1 VWGKRELEAAGMST
15 FERRPSLTSYD
26 IEKAVEADRD
36 NKFSRGK
43 GRQRATEASVFS
55 TEEGV
60 LRISTADDSSAPP
73 TAGDQPSG
81 DPTPHEKPFAGMR
94 AMGQVRAG
102 VDKLFPAQP
111 PGRPGRMT
119 RRISIAENVQQLG
132 KSMSSPTSPGSPASP
147 STIRS
152 PLRFFR
158 RREDVRDSIIAN
170 TKTAREQE
178 PLKVLRERVKE
189 EGVARMDEDWERHQ
203 RPSLLLQIWNL
214 LSSTSAYLQTLLFSG
229 WGPWFRRAFAIG
241 KDSLQSYMASVKALP
256 LHSLPRLRALE
267 AILNLSYSYGNQL
280 VMAQN
285 DLLPMMIS
293 EIRQARDGS
302 PQQAVFPFAYAF
314 ICGRA
319 SACGLDP
326 VPLISSTCR
335 WRWL

>member
-1 VWGKRELEAAGMST
+1 
-15 FERRPSLTSYD
+15 
-26 IEKAVEADRD
+26 
-36 NKFSRGK
+36 
-43 GRQRATEASVFS
+43 
-55 TEEGV
+55 
-60 LRISTADDSSAPP
+60 
-73 TAGDQPSG
+73 
-81 DPTPHEKPFAGMR
+81 
-94 AMGQVRAG
+94 
-102 VDKLFPAQP
+102 
-111 PGRPGRMT
+111 
-119 RRISIAENVQQLG
+119 
-132 KSMSSPTSPGSPASP
+132 MSSPTSPGSPASP

-229 WGPWFRRAFAIG
+229 WGPWVRRAFAIG
-241 KDSLQSYMASVKALP
+241 EDSLQSYMASVKALP

-285 DLLPMMIS
+285 GILPMMIS

-302 PQQAVFPFAYAF
+302 PQQAVCPFAYAF
-314 ICGRA
+314 VCGRA